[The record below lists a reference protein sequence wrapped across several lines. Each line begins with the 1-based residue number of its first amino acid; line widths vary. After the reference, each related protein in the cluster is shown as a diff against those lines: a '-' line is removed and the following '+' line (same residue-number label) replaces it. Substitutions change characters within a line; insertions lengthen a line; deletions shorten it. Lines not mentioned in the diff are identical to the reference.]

1 MCCVSEPIKE
11 LLPEQKQPIADL
23 VSACANRTQLLAI
36 VPFHEIRDEVKGTIG
51 EPVALVACLFLPRA
65 KAEYLFKLLADQL

>member
-1 MCCVSEPIKE
+1 MPELINE

-36 VPFHEIRDEVKGTIG
+36 VPFHEIKEEVRGSIG
-51 EPVALVACLFLPRA
+51 EPVALVTCLFMPRA
-65 KAEYLFKLLADQL
+65 KAEYLFKLLADQMQY

>member
-1 MCCVSEPIKE
+1 MSEPINE

-36 VPFHEIRDEVKGTIG
+36 VPFHEIKEEIRETIG
-51 EPVALVACLFLPRA
+51 EPVALVVCLFLPRA
-65 KAEYLFKLLADQL
+65 KAEYLFKLLAEQLRY